1 MSGSV
6 QISTRQ
12 LAGKLIEW
20 HKRVVVR
27 TDEVEERDGV
37 LIRTRRKKCQRGA
50 LTKMIIV
57 VEASLGYG
65 GRDGSIEKGV
75 ESRIAVKFLC
85 SWVDRFVGRRD
96 RMATRQPGARG
107 TIPVLRSVKVEKKTY
122 SCTAI
127 KRKRPRTLDAD
138 KKKKCRTRNQA
149 SGRNERWSDGEPR
162 SVGRWMGKE
171 GGEV

>member
-1 MSGSV
+1 VSGSV

-12 LAGKLIEW
+12 LAGKLIER

-65 GRDGSIEKGV
+65 GREGSIEKGV

-138 KKKKCRTRNQA
+138 KKK
-149 SGRNERWSDGEPR
+149 
-162 SVGRWMGKE
+162 
-171 GGEV
+171 